1 MITVDELLKIMPH
14 AGTNALKYVTPLNDA
29 MREFAIDMTANR
41 EAMFLAQVAHESGE
55 LRYAAE
61 IWGPTDA
68 QAKYENRLDL
78 GNINQG
84 DGKKFKG
91 RGLIQIT
98 GRANYSRASDIF
110 KVNFLAN
117 PELMEQPKYAARTAA
132 WFWQA
137 HGCNELADKMA
148 YALITKKINGGMNG
162 WPSRLVYLANA
173 KGALQV

>member
-1 MITVDELLKIMPH
+1 MIVLDELLKIMPH
-14 AGTNALKYVTPLNDA
+14 AGANAAKYLTPLNDA
-29 MREFAIDMTANR
+29 MHDCGIDLTANR
-41 EAMFLAQVAHESGE
+41 EAMFLGQVAHESGE
-55 LRYAAE
+55 LRYSAE

-68 QAKYENRLDL
+68 QEKYEHRLDL
-78 GNINQG
+78 GNINPG

-98 GRANYSRASDIF
+98 GRANYSKVSDVF
-110 KVNFLAN
+110 KVNFLTH
-117 PELMEQPKYAARTAA
+117 PELMEQPDYAAKTAA
-132 WFWQA
+132 WFWQT

-173 KGALQV
+173 KGVLSV